1 MKRILSVLL
10 GLLIALPVLAVV
22 QQGQQKPRFANTW
35 AAIRDVEPGDHHT
48 EKRDTYT
55 ILYQLSSGKPISVFI
70 EFKNP
75 TPDNVRKEYQKAIEN
90 SYKEWFKNA
99 EKFIKESGHKKDFS
113 QVLTRLKKPKVKFIS
128 SKQEAD
134 LVVVVEPL
142 ATVQEDCD
150 GRELLLNMVGGCVVL
165 ANENKGHMFLPELED
180 VRSFTVKEKP
190 RLANVKNVERRVL
203 FTAILPHEIGH
214 TLGLADQYEQAIHRT
229 SHRLYRSTHV
239 RDGMM
244 KSYRFSCDDA
254 DGLVNLLDIL
264 YGTEPGRAQ
273 GWHSLCKNS
282 ADVYVN
288 GVATGTGPYII
299 TSEDF
304 VTWKMEIYQNN
315 KKVGE
320 KHFTLRTH
328 VSPYAPIDDQ
338 EILQRDGMNRVV
350 QAKGK
355 NGEQI
360 FYYYNYGMIIRLI
373 TNGKEALR
381 VETKEE
387 MTKYTNN
394 GLFPLML
401 QYRMRYAVSEQNK
414 PVSISVLRNQNN
426 REMQAVYT
434 EGGPNKIPALK
445 VELYFNISGK
455 LEQQSVESHPD
466 VAQAEGSSAPQA
478 QGKKAPAAQGKKTS
492 PKGKKNSLKKGGKKA
507 KTKNHRATTPKQEE
521 GTALE
526 AYVEQNIA
534 KQREEHK
541 VAEFIRWAQAQVS
554 AR

>member
-35 AAIRDVEPGDHHT
+35 AAIRDVEPGEHHT

-180 VRSFTVKEKP
+180 VRSFTLKEKP
-190 RLANVKNVERRVL
+190 QLANVKNVERRVL

-244 KSYRFSCDDA
+244 KSWISFMVPSPA
-254 DGLVNLLDIL
+254 VHKG
-264 YGTEPGRAQ
+264 GTAYA
-273 GWHSLCKNS
+273 K
-282 ADVYVN
+282 
-288 GVATGTGPYII
+288 
-299 TSEDF
+299 
-304 VTWKMEIYQNN
+304 
-315 KKVGE
+315 
-320 KHFTLRTH
+320 TLRMCMSTGW
-328 VSPYAPIDDQ
+328 PREQGPISLPVK
-338 EILQRDGMNRVV
+338 ILSR
-350 QAKGK
+350 GK
-355 NGEQI
+355 WGFI
-360 FYYYNYGMIIRLI
+360 KIIKKW
-373 TNGKEALR
+373 GKSILR
-381 VETKEE
+381 C
-387 MTKYTNN
+387 
-394 GLFPLML
+394 
-401 QYRMRYAVSEQNK
+401 
-414 PVSISVLRNQNN
+414 
-426 REMQAVYT
+426 
-434 EGGPNKIPALK
+434 GPM
-445 VELYFNISGK
+445 
-455 LEQQSVESHPD
+455 
-466 VAQAEGSSAPQA
+466 
-478 QGKKAPAAQGKKTS
+478 
-492 PKGKKNSLKKGGKKA
+492 
-507 KTKNHRATTPKQEE
+507 
-521 GTALE
+521 
-526 AYVEQNIA
+526 
-534 KQREEHK
+534 
-541 VAEFIRWAQAQVS
+541 
-554 AR
+554 